1 MGSLIFALFFLVN
14 AVLNFM
20 DSERFGGR
28 DIDLEEE
35 PRKQYRMR
43 VGIAYA
49 CIAIVAFC
57 IFMAEFFCGI
67 RFNTSEAFICFGIP
81 YMIPLLYI
89 LYVNKRFSRWPWKRR

>member
-1 MGSLIFALFFLVN
+1 MGSLIFAVLFLIN
-14 AVLNFM
+14 AVLNFT
-20 DSERFGGR
+20 DSGHLGGR

-49 CIAIVAFC
+49 SIAAVAFC
-57 IFMAEFFCGI
+57 IFIAEFVYRI
-67 RFNTSEAFICFGIP
+67 RLNTSEALICFGIP

-89 LYVNKRFSRWPWKRR
+89 LYVNKRFSRWPWKKQ